1 MQAVSSADSFADTT
15 FFRYVSIR
23 LIVFLGL
30 LRYNLER
37 WFSKDDLQV
46 PAECSGE
53 DVSRRELSASA
64 GCRKQ
69 ANGSLGCKLDDA
81 RDGD

>member
-1 MQAVSSADSFADTT
+1 MQAVSSADSFGDTT

-23 LIVFLGL
+23 LIVFLAL

-53 DVSRRELSASA
+53 DQLVR
-64 GCRKQ
+64 
-69 ANGSLGCKLDDA
+69 
-81 RDGD
+81 